1 MKLKTRYQLIGIKRI
16 DLSRQR
22 IRRRVIAAGPSH
34 IVTLSGGPFDRVRI
48 ALQACTY
55 GTLMIRVCGEI
66 GRYNQ
71 KNEWEPA

>member
-1 MKLKTRYQLIGIKRI
+1 MKLKTRYQLAGIKRI
-16 DLSRQR
+16 DMSRKR
-22 IRRRVIAAGPSH
+22 IRRRVICNGPRH
-34 IVTLSGGPFDRVRI
+34 VVTLQGGPFDRIRI

-55 GTLMIRVCGEI
+55 GTLMIRVRGEI

>member
-1 MKLKTRYQLIGIKRI
+1 MRLKTRYQLIGIKKI
-16 DLSRQR
+16 DMSRKR
-22 IRRRVIAAGPSH
+22 IRRRVICAGPSQ
-34 IVTLSGGPFDRVRI
+34 IVTLQGGPFDRIRV

-55 GTLMIRVCGEI
+55 GTLMIRVRGEI